1 MSQFPFTPYS
11 LLFIPFSV
19 MRRTAKLIYNSILDA
34 KKILLVSHQN
44 PDGDALGS
52 LSSLSYFLKNIG
64 KLHNVYCFT
73 PAPPKLLALPH
84 LVAVSSDLDL
94 WQGRNGHDL
103 IIVLDSGD
111 LRYAGVNELVKNL
124 QHDFKII
131 NIDHHVSNINFG
143 HHNLVMPSAS
153 STTEVLYYFFRHNN
167 INIDRNI
174 ALSLLTG
181 LITDTDNFTNG
192 ATTSS
197 ALKIASDLIH
207 RGANFNSIKTW
218 FLQDKTIPKLKVWG
232 AVLSRLT
239 KHEEHDIV
247 YTFVKQED
255 LLQNEVNESEI
266 EGIANFMNNIADGK
280 ASLILKELGD
290 NTTKG
295 SFRTTRDDTDV
306 SAWAKALGGG
316 GHKKAAG
323 FTVDASIDKTLE
335 MVWRVIDKS
344 NVMM

>member
-1 MSQFPFTPYS
+1 MQRIS
-11 LLFIPFSV
+11 
-19 MRRTAKLIYNSILDA
+19 KLIYNEILGA

-52 LSSLSYFLKNIG
+52 LSSFSYFLKNLG
-64 KLHNVYCFT
+64 KPHNVYCLT

-84 LVAVSSDLDL
+84 LVSVNNDNSV
-94 WQGRNGHDL
+94 WQENDGHDL

-111 LRYAGVNELVKNL
+111 LRYAGVNELINNL
-124 QHDFKII
+124 KHDFKII

-143 HHNLVMPSAS
+143 HHNLVIPSAS

-207 RGANFNSIKTW
+207 RGANFNSIKAW

-232 AVLSRLT
+232 AVLSRLN
-239 KHEEHDIV
+239 KNEEHDIV
-247 YTFVKQED
+247 YTFIKQQD
-255 LLQNEVNESEI
+255 LRENGVDEAEV
-266 EGIANFMNNIADGK
+266 EGIANFMNNLGDGR

-290 NTTKG
+290 NNTKG
-295 SFRTTRDDTDV
+295 SFRTTRDDIDV

-323 FTVDASIDKTLE
+323 FTVEGGIDKTLE
-335 MVWRVIDKS
+335 MMWRVVAESEKKE
-344 NVMM
+344 